1 MKSRHQV
8 RTLAR
13 NHIQNFLFVVV
24 IGLLLSGCA
33 GEVGQTGD
41 SDGRVSVYYSGPS
54 ELSYCSNVRTFSIPV
69 TITGTAVYQK
79 REIVLPDINGENGGL
94 GDASSDIPIRR
105 AEVRVTNSSGTEVQC
120 GETDNSGNFSITL
133 PTGTGSYKIWVNSRA
148 DNSYVKVSVLNR
160 PEKNTVY
167 SLSTSVTPDSSKSVG
182 TLRAE
187 VTGAILGAPF
197 FMFDMILTANE
208 YLVSELSNCSSLVDQ
223 CDDFTVAPKSVVYWE
238 AGFNPN
244 YYNGVS
250 SGVSFYI
257 PDYSRLF
264 ILGGVNGNTNRSDT
278 DHFDPSIII
287 HEYGHFLEDA
297 YSAKDS
303 PGGNH
308 TGSSQIDPRLALSEG
323 WGQFIQAAVL
333 DDPYMMDTIGNIDG
347 CSLANVN
354 DCTDFYL
361 YIPLEEP
368 TAGCDDES
376 GCDIPDVA
384 DEGNFR
390 EFAIT
395 RFFWD
400 LIDTNNDG
408 ETVTGGFPE
417 LWAALTSSDVGL
429 KRTEYKFRD
438 VGLLALVQDTML
450 TQGAG
455 ASPINDWS
463 SARTLNDIRADRRE
477 YSYYVE
483 GDSATCSSTRNFT
496 MTPYDDPDDDGGFSS
511 PNWLR
516 NNDFFHYYHPGGALT
531 LTLNYVSASGN
542 CNDDLD
548 LYIYDEYAE
557 YGTSTDIVGEAEA
570 TPNTTSLAVQT
581 EVITKTNLAAGNYL
595 INVKLFLTEA
605 RCEVANN
612 GNRIS
617 GGNINYEIISSTG
630 GRLCPKTL
638 P

>member
-1 MKSRHQV
+1 VKSRQQV
-8 RTLAR
+8 RTFAR
-13 NHIQNFLFVVV
+13 NHFQKFLSTLA
-24 IGLLLSGCA
+24 IGLLLTGCA
-33 GEVGQTGD
+33 GESGQTGD
-41 SDGRVSVYYSGPS
+41 SSGRVSVYYNGPA
-54 ELSYCSNVRTFSIPV
+54 ELSYCSNVRTFSSSV

-79 REIVLPDINGENGGL
+79 REIVLPNSSGENGGL
-94 GDASSDIPIRR
+94 GSASSDIPIRR

-120 GETDNSGNFSITL
+120 GETDNSGNFSLSL
-133 PTGTGSYKIWVNSRA
+133 PTGTSSYKIWINSRA

-160 PEKNTVY
+160 PEKNNVY
-167 SLSTSVTPDSSKSVG
+167 SLSTNVTPVSSKSVG
-182 TLRAE
+182 TLRAT
-187 VTGAILGAPF
+187 VDSAILGAAF
-197 FMFDMILTANE
+197 FMFDMILTSNE
-208 YLVSELSNCSSLVDQ
+208 YLVSELSSCSTQVDQ
-223 CDDFTVAPKSVVYWE
+223 CSDFTVAPKSVIYWE
-238 AGFNPN
+238 PGFNPN

-250 SGVSFYI
+250 SGVSFYV

-264 ILGGVNGNTNRSDT
+264 ILGGVDGNTNRSDT

-287 HEYGHFLEDA
+287 HEYGHFLEDI

-303 PGGNH
+303 PGGTH
-308 TGSSQIDPRLALSEG
+308 TGNSQIDPRLALSEG

-333 DDPYMMDTIGNIDG
+333 DDPFMMDTIGNIDG
-347 CSLANVN
+347 CTLSNIS

-361 YIPLEEP
+361 YIPIEEP
-368 TAGCDDES
+368 DASCGTAS

-417 LWAALTSSDVGL
+417 LWASLTSSTVGL
-429 KRTEYKFRD
+429 NRSAYKFRD
-438 VGLLALVQDTML
+438 IGLLTLIQDTML
-450 TQGAG
+450 TQGSG
-455 ASPINDWS
+455 SSPITNWS

-483 GDSATCSSTRNFT
+483 GDSTTCSSVRNFS
-496 MTPYDDPDDDGGFSS
+496 MTPYDDPDDDGGFSA

-516 NNDFFHYYHPGGALT
+516 NNDFFHYYHAGGALT
-531 LTLNYVSASGN
+531 LTLNYISASGT

-548 LYIYDEYAE
+548 IYIYDEDARF
-557 YGTSTDIVGEAEA
+557 GNTADILGKADTS
-570 TPNTTSLAVQT
+570 PNAVNSSVQT
-581 EVITKTNLAAGNYL
+581 EVITSTSLAAGNYL
-595 INVKLFLTEA
+595 INVKLFLTDSK
-605 RCEVANN
+605 CGV
-612 GNRIS
+612 NRIS
-617 GGNINYEIISSTG
+617 GGNVNYEIISSTG